1 LALQNKNKIRVKYII
16 ENAGT
21 ASYAKA
27 FQGYNTFFSY
37 SPFESAT
44 SWKRIETHYDEVNGW
59 LIWNHEGT
67 LGGSSNSV
75 YFAYFPPYTYERH
88 LGLIAKCAAS
98 PLCKV
103 HSLGQTLKN
112 REIDCVTVGTGPKIC
127 WIIHRQHPGESM
139 AEFYAEGL
147 LSRLLDDWD
156 SVAKKAR
163 ELYTFNIVPNV
174 NPDGSIAGN
183 LRVNALG
190 SNLNREWA
198 PSSPPGDSDE
208 ECQVLY
214 EAPTL
219 ERSPEVYHILRHMDQ
234 TGCDAFLD
242 IHGDEELPFN
252 FLAGSQGMQNW
263 SKRLEALHGAFLAS
277 YERANSDMQAQV
289 SYEPDKPNEGMTNI
303 CSNQIALRFDCF
315 SGTLEMPFKE
325 LWQKQGWGPERAR
338 ELGASVLDP
347 LLYICPYLR
356 DNKPFWERLP
366 SEDAYIHPSC
376 EYKSMSHE

>member
-1 LALQNKNKIRVKYII
+1 M
-16 ENAGT
+16 
-21 ASYAKA
+21 
-27 FQGYNTFFSY
+27 
-37 SPFESAT
+37 
-44 SWKRIETHYDEVNGW
+44 
-59 LIWNHEGT
+59 
-67 LGGSSNSV
+67 
-75 YFAYFPPYTYERH
+75 
-88 LGLIAKCAAS
+88 
-98 PLCKV
+98 

-112 REIDCVTVGTGPKIC
+112 REIDCITVGTGSRIC

-156 SVAKKAR
+156 SVGKKAR
-163 ELYTFNIVPNV
+163 EMYTFNIVPNV

-198 PSSPPGDSDE
+198 PSSAPCDSNE
-208 ECQVLY
+208 ESQVPY

-219 ERSPEVYHILRHMDQ
+219 ERSPEVYHILRYMDK

-252 FLAGSQGMQNW
+252 FLAGSQGMPNW
-263 SKRLEALHGAFLAS
+263 SKRLEALHGAFLAA

-289 SYEPDKPNEGMTNI
+289 SYEPDEPNEGMTNI

-325 LWQKQGWGPERAR
+325 LILPQKQGWGPERAR

-356 DNKPFWERLP
+356 NNKPFWERLP
-366 SEDAYIHPSC
+366 SEDAYVHPSSV
-376 EYKSMSHE
+376 YKLISHK